1 MNLSHP
7 FGRLLAAL
15 LALGLS
21 GCGLFEGLY
30 GDGLLFGAARPIE
43 FRISDKL
50 NNDYPVAVELIVV
63 YTKDLEKEIGA
74 LTAQEWFAQRMQ
86 YLRDFSK
93 DEMEA
98 FRWEWVPGQAAAP
111 QEFDYHR
118 GARSAV
124 VFVSYATPGDHR
136 VRVEAP
142 NHALRVILN
151 EADFEVEVI

>member
-1 MNLSHP
+1 MNPRNLLC
-7 FGRLLAAL
+7 RLLTVL
-15 LALGLS
+15 LATSLG
-21 GCGLFEGLY
+21 GCGLFDGLY
-30 GDGLLFGAARPIE
+30 GDGVLFGAARRIE
-43 FRISDKL
+43 FRISDQL
-50 NNDYPVAVELIVV
+50 NDNYPVAVELIVV

-74 LTAQEWFAQRMQ
+74 LTSQEWFTRRAQF
-86 YLRDFSK
+86 LRDFPK

-124 VFVSYATPGDHR
+124 VFVSYASPGDHR

-142 NHALRVILN
+142 NHALRVILG
-151 EADFEVEVI
+151 EANFEVEVI